1 LSDSDKLAEVEGVDK
16 FSAVH
21 ITQRWQTARAYF
33 QTLGFL
39 NDLGLPARIVR
50 QVYQVFKDD
59 AEAVLSD
66 DPWALVQVDGVT
78 FTQAEEVANRLGLPS
93 NSPKRTRGAV
103 LYTCKSS
110 RSFGHLYLTTG
121 QVFGQVA
128 TYLADV
134 SHQDVAEALAAL
146 HKEALLVLDKET
158 RPGTLAV
165 YEPWFHQI
173 EKEGASLILSRKTTA
188 VFADGA
194 NDPDA
199 YIQKMGVMGPTT
211 AKAATTGDLP
221 ATVAR
226 VVEDWGLDE
235 QLKLSDDQ
243 KSGVVNALLE
253 PVSVLTGLPGT
264 GKTTSLKAVVR
275 TLRDCEIPF
284 LLCAPTGIA
293 AKNLANRT
301 GARASTIHRAFS
313 ARGKKDG
320 SRQSTYTGVTGDA
333 GANQGPTDQG
343 TFWGYDQT
351 RPYPAEVVVV
361 DEASMIDQQLLYR
374 IMSCTAPNCRVV
386 FVGDA
391 AQLPSVGPGNVLR
404 DLIASKRFPTVNL
417 TQIFRQKDKETGG
430 VREVSGI
437 VKAAHAIYRGEVPDT
452 SSEDFRLAEVGSE
465 EKGLEVILKL
475 AVKMYEKREGTFQIL
490 SPRHAGTLGVT
501 NLNARLRELLNPK
514 GPGHQEVKLGGDT
527 IREDDRIMVVQND
540 YKRDIF
546 NGDVGKVSRID
557 RKAKEVEIK
566 IFGDVPL
573 LVQIPFA
580 SVPKTLRLAYACT
593 IHKAQGLEYDHIVMP
608 VVDSFK
614 HQLQRNLLYTA
625 VTRARKRVI
634 LIGTQTALT
643 KAVQNDREDL
653 RNTLFVDRLLK
664 D

>member
-1 LSDSDKLAEVEGVDK
+1 
-16 FSAVH
+16 
-21 ITQRWQTARAYF
+21 
-33 QTLGFL
+33 
-39 NDLGLPARIVR
+39 
-50 QVYQVFKDD
+50 
-59 AEAVLSD
+59 
-66 DPWALVQVDGVT
+66 
-78 FTQAEEVANRLGLPS
+78 
-93 NSPKRTRGAV
+93 
-103 LYTCKSS
+103 
-110 RSFGHLYLTTG
+110 
-121 QVFGQVA
+121 
-128 TYLADV
+128 
-134 SHQDVAEALAAL
+134 
-146 HKEALLVLDKET
+146 
-158 RPGTLAV
+158 
-165 YEPWFHQI
+165 
-173 EKEGASLILSRKTTA
+173 
-188 VFADGA
+188 
-194 NDPDA
+194 
-199 YIQKMGVMGPTT
+199 
-211 AKAATTGDLP
+211 
-221 ATVAR
+221 
-226 VVEDWGLDE
+226 
-235 QLKLSDDQ
+235 
-243 KSGVVNALLE
+243 
-253 PVSVLTGLPGT
+253 
-264 GKTTSLKAVVR
+264 
-275 TLRDCEIPF
+275 
-284 LLCAPTGIA
+284 
-293 AKNLANRT
+293 
-301 GARASTIHRAFS
+301 
-313 ARGKKDG
+313 
-320 SRQSTYTGVTGDA
+320 
-333 GANQGPTDQG
+333 
-343 TFWGYDQT
+343 
-351 RPYPAEVVVV
+351 
-361 DEASMIDQQLLYR
+361 
-374 IMSCTAPNCRVV
+374 
-386 FVGDA
+386 
-391 AQLPSVGPGNVLR
+391 
-404 DLIASKRFPTVNL
+404 L